1 MTRDWYLSHVA
12 IFTFYLRLSPDNAD
26 FSCRFYSFN
35 GGMVRNMKKSSYL
48 CDVNVALARKIN
60 HKQKDEDEIN
70 KTYPH
75 TLPAATGI

>member
-1 MTRDWYLSHVA
+1 
-12 IFTFYLRLSPDNAD
+12 
-26 FSCRFYSFN
+26 
-35 GGMVRNMKKSSYL
+35 MVRNMKKSSYL